1 MSSITTDQGSLH
13 YEVLGKG
20 RPVILLHG
28 YQGSWGLW
36 QATMEELGASF
47 RTYAVDFWGF
57 GESGARRSSYAVED
71 FVSLVDQFMSQLGIA
86 RAPLV
91 GHSMGGTVCLL
102 FAARHPARV
111 DKVAVI
117 SAPIV
122 GASLRFF
129 PRVFGYR
136 WFGWIT
142 YQNLWLYRR
151 VYRLLARKYSKHA
164 GWADMMDRDV
174 SHTTLGAFFASIG
187 SLRRTDL
194 RPILQQ
200 INAPV
205 LGVYGA
211 RDNVVDPGQWM
222 VLQHDLPQ
230 ARTVLFPSS
239 GHFPMLDEPARFL
252 RHLRPFLDELIV

>member
-1 MSSITTDQGSLH
+1 
-13 YEVLGKG
+13 
-20 RPVILLHG
+20 
-28 YQGSWGLW
+28 
-36 QATMEELGASF
+36 
-47 RTYAVDFWGF
+47 VDFWGF

-71 FVSLVDQFMSQLGIA
+71 FVRLVDQFMSQMGIG

-102 FAARHPARV
+102 FAAQHPERV

-136 WFGWIT
+136 LFGWMT
-142 YQNLWLYRR
+142 YRNLWLYRR
-151 VYRLLARKYSKHA
+151 FYRLLARRYSKNA

-194 RPILQQ
+194 RPTLPQ
-200 INAPV
+200 ITAPV
-205 LGVYGA
+205 LAVYGA
-211 RDNVVDPGQWM
+211 RDNVIDSGQWKI
-222 VLQHDLPQ
+222 LQQGLPQ
-230 ARTVLFPSS
+230 VRTVLFPSG
-239 GHFPMLDEPARFL
+239 GHFPMLDEHARFL
-252 RHLRPFLDELIV
+252 SHLRPFLDEATV

>member
-1 MSSITTDQGSLH
+1 VSSITTDQGSLH
-13 YEVLGKG
+13 YEVFGKG

-36 QATMEELGASF
+36 QATMAELGASF

-71 FVSLVDQFMSQLGIA
+71 FVTLVDQFMSQLGIA

-102 FAARHPARV
+102 FAARHQARV

-122 GASLRFF
+122 GSSLRFF

-142 YQNLWLYRR
+142 YRNLWLYRR

-187 SLRRTDL
+187 SLRQTDL
-194 RPILQQ
+194 RPILHQVK
-200 INAPV
+200 APV
-205 LGVYGA
+205 LGVYGV
-211 RDNVVDPGQWM
+211 RDNVVDAGQWKI
-222 VLQHDLPQ
+222 LQRELPQ

-252 RHLRPFLDELIV
+252 RHLRPFLDESTV

>member
-1 MSSITTDQGSLH
+1 MSSIATDQGSLH
-13 YEVLGKG
+13 YEVFGKG

-36 QATMEELGASF
+36 QATMEQLGASY

-57 GESGARRSSYAVED
+57 GESGARRSSYAIED

-102 FAARHPARV
+102 FAARHPERV

-122 GASLRFF
+122 GTSLRFF

-136 WFGWIT
+136 SVAWIT
-142 YQNLWLYRR
+142 YRNLWLYRR
-151 VYRLLARKYSKHA
+151 FYRLLARRYSKHA

-174 SHTTLGAFFASIG
+174 SHTTLEAFFASIG

-194 RPILQQ
+194 RPILPR
-200 INAPV
+200 ITAPV
-205 LGVYGA
+205 LAVYGA
-211 RDNVVDPGQWM
+211 RDNVVHPDQWKI
-222 VLQHDLPQ
+222 LQPRLPHL
-230 ARTVLFPSS
+230 RTVLLPSS
-239 GHFPMLDEPARFL
+239 GHFPMLDEPTQFL
-252 RHLRPFLDELIV
+252 RHLRPFLDASTA